1 MALVVQKYGGSSVS
15 DVDAMRR
22 VARRIV
28 ATRQAGNTVVVV
40 VSAMGDTTD
49 ELLDQ
54 AAALTTD
61 APAREMDILLS
72 AGERISVA
80 LLAMAVSEL
89 GVPARAYTGA
99 QAGVLTDSKYGKAS
113 IVGVLPERVA
123 RSIQTGSVA
132 IVAGF
137 QGINEVEDT
146 TTLGRGG
153 SDTTA
158 VALAAALNA
167 DVCEIYTDVDGLFT
181 ADPRIVPTAKRIE
194 SLSSEE
200 TLELA
205 AHGAKILHLRAV
217 EYARRFGVPL
227 HVRSSFS
234 DKTGTW
240 IYDGRREGAFV
251 PSVVAAQLDDVV
263 AADTDSAPSAA
274 SAPSASSPAAPQSAD
289 EARGAAPA
297 APASPS
303 DPAGLDEGPSASAVD
318 TAHRNAIAAR
328 AQARPR
334 PSAKEDHVEAPVISG
349 IAHDRSQD
357 KITLV
362 GVPDVPGAAARIFAI
377 VAGTDANIDMIVQD
391 VSAEGTGLTNISF
404 TCPDGDSAAA
414 REALEA
420 AREELGFR
428 SLHFNPDIGI
438 LSLVGAGMRSNPGVS
453 ARLFGSLSEAGVNI
467 HMISTSEIRI
477 SVVVDDAVLDEAVR
491 AVHSAFG
498 LDAQAAEAVVY
509 GGTGR

>member
-28 ATRQAGNTVVVV
+28 ATREAGNTVVVV

-263 AADTDSAPSAA
+263 AADTDSSPSAA
-274 SAPSASSPAAPQSAD
+274 SAPSAASPAAPQSAD

-297 APASPS
+297 APAS
-303 DPAGLDEGPSASAVD
+303 ASVVD